1 MRCRRCYV
9 SVAQTNAVQA
19 FDNIKYC
26 LRVKGAPGL
35 PRGEND
41 EGLRMAVCR
50 VPDAEEGMMSVKD
63 KYYKRSQ
70 GQQD

>member
-1 MRCRRCYV
+1 
-9 SVAQTNAVQA
+9 
-19 FDNIKYC
+19 
-26 LRVKGAPGL
+26 
-35 PRGEND
+35 
-41 EGLRMAVCR
+41 MAVCR